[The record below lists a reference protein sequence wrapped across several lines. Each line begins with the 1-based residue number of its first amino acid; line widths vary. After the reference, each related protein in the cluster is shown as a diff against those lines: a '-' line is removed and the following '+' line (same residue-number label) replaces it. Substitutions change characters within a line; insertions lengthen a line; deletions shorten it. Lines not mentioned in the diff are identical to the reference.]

1 MISFPNMSGENF
13 QKELVWIQIA
23 STGLVALGV
32 IIIILG
38 LAMMSLF
45 YGITLSDTILV
56 QFDVYVKV
64 LLSIGL
70 GNISLGIFILYWKT
84 KRDKK

>member
-1 MISFPNMSGENF
+1 MVSFSSMSSENF

-23 STGLVALGV
+23 ATGLVVLGT
-32 IIIILG
+32 IMIILG

-45 YGITLSDTILV
+45 YGISLSETIRE

-64 LLSIGL
+64 ILSIGL
-70 GNISLGIFILYWKT
+70 GIIVLGIVLLYWKI
-84 KRDKK
+84 KRV

>member
-1 MISFPNMSGENF
+1 MSSKNF

-23 STGLVALGV
+23 ATGLVALGA
-32 IIIILG
+32 IMIILV

-45 YGITLSDTILV
+45 YEISLSETIQN

-64 LLSIGL
+64 ILSIGL
-70 GNISLGIFILYWKT
+70 GNIVLGIIILYWKI
-84 KRDKK
+84 KRV